1 MNINEFK
8 KYEPIYIIGHI
19 NIDTDS
25 AIASKILC
33 DIFNDNGI
41 KAYYAVLEENYEFD
55 LYNKKMVDSCLDF
68 KPVIVKK
75 EDIKKHNWF
84 LVDHNDV
91 NQSIKMQEKVVGCID
106 HHPNSGCVKNAIITD
121 VCATSLYI
129 YKLFRETYN
138 FSEEQKH
145 QIYMA
150 FLNDS
155 TFTKSSRY
163 KKSDGLIADELGFKS
178 NYKELFKK
186 YFIPTN
192 LKNGVSSKIYNG
204 HKKYQFQDVYFE
216 SGYIEY
222 FGIEGLQEY
231 KKLIDSMDAF
241 LGLWVDYE
249 NDKTYVYFKFDNALK
264 EFNYDFIASRATTVL
279 NDVLEYLKKENYIK

>member
-1 MNINEFK
+1 MDITKFK
-8 KYEPIYIIGHI
+8 QYEPIYIIGHI

-41 KAYYAVLEENYEFD
+41 KSHYAILEEDYEFD
-55 LYNKKMVDSCLDF
+55 LYNKKMVDACLDF
-68 KPVIVKK
+68 KPVVIKK
-75 EDIKKHNWF
+75 EDINKYNWF

-91 NQSIKMQEKVVGCID
+91 NQSIKIKENVVGCID
-106 HHPNSGCVKNAIITD
+106 HHPDSGSIKNAIITD

-129 YKLFRETYN
+129 YKIFKDTYN
-138 FSEEQKH
+138 FSEEQKY

-155 TFTKSSRY
+155 TFAKSSRY
-163 KKSDGLIADELGFKS
+163 KESDELLAGELGFS
-178 NYKELFKK
+178 NDYKKLFKE
-186 YFIPTN
+186 YFIPTD

-204 HKKYQFQDVYFE
+204 HKKYRFQNVYFE
-216 SGYIEY
+216 SGYIES
-222 FGIEGLQEY
+222 FGIEGLEEY
-231 KKLIDSMDAF
+231 KKIINSMDAF

-249 NDKTYVYFKFDNALK
+249 NDKTYVYFKYDDKLK
-264 EFNYDFIASRATTVL
+264 EINYNFIASRATTVL
-279 NDVLEYLKKENYIK
+279 NDVLEYLKKEKYIE